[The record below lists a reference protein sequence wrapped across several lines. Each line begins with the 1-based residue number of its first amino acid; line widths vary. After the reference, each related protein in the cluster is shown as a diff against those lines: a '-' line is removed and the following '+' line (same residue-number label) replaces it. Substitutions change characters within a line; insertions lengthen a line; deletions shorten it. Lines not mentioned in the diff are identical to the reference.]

1 MAQTPRRGPAPGLN
15 SVAFNQDASCLVVG
29 LDTGFL
35 AFTTEPFAESVRSS
49 APRRA
54 PRPAPA
60 SSPPRRPP
68 PPPRP
73 QLRRDFGAAGG
84 VGPAALLYRTN
95 ISALAGGGPRPRWPE
110 GKAVVWD
117 DASGRPIAELPL
129 RAPVRALALRRDRLA
144 AALDGRVLVY
154 TLEDLRLVHS
164 VETAPNP
171 RGLLALAP
179 GGGAGGVLACPG
191 PAPGE
196 ARVEVLATRRARI
209 VRASRRRRPL
219 AALALSDDGALLA
232 TASEQGTVIKV
243 FSSADGA
250 PLREL
255 RRGADPARVWSLAFS
270 GGAAPAWLAA
280 SSDKGTAHA
289 WALAG
294 RAGAA
299 AAAARAADGEEE
311 EGEGGGAAPAAGALA
326 RALAGAAASARALA
340 ARAGGGR
347 LLAQERSHA
356 QRRLPDAHRAAVA
369 FSRAGD
375 TDASGADA
383 ARPTLFVAS
392 TTGAFHALAFDPA
405 RPGLMELVAD
415 ALFAG

>member
-1 MAQTPRRGPAPGLN
+1 
-15 SVAFNQDASCLVVG
+15 
-29 LDTGFL
+29 
-35 AFTTEPFAESVRSS
+35 
-49 APRRA
+49 
-54 PRPAPA
+54 
-60 SSPPRRPP
+60 
-68 PPPRP
+68 
-73 QLRRDFGAAGG
+73 
-84 VGPAALLYRTN
+84 
-95 ISALAGGGPRPRWPE
+95 
-110 GKAVVWD
+110 
-117 DASGRPIAELPL
+117 
-129 RAPVRALALRRDRLA
+129 VRALALRRDRLA

-171 RGLLALAP
+171 LGLLALSP

-196 ARVEVLATRRARI
+196 ARVEVLATRRARL

-270 GGAAPAWLAA
+270 GGGAPAWLAA
-280 SSDKGTAHA
+280 ASDKGTAHA

-299 AAAARAADGEEE
+299 AAAARAADEEEE
-311 EGEGGGAAPAAGALA
+311 EGGRAAPAAGGIA
-326 RALAGAAASARALA
+326 RALAAAAAGARALA

-347 LLAQERSHA
+347 LAQERSHA
-356 QRRLPDAHRAAVA
+356 QRRLPDAYRAAVA
-369 FSRAGD
+369 FGRAGGD
-375 TDASGADA
+375 GADDA
-383 ARPTLFVAS
+383 ADARPTLFVAS
-392 TTGAFHALAFDPA
+392 TTGAFHALTFDPA
-405 RPGLMELVAD
+405 RPGPMELVAD